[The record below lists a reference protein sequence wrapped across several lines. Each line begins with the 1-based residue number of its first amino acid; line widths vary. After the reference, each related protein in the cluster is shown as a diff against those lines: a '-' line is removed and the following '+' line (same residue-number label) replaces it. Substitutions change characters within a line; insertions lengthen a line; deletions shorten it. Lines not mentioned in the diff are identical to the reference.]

1 LALILDTNA
10 LSALSEGDEKL
21 RRVLHGHTVLMVP
34 VVVLGEFEFGIQR
47 SRRRLHYE
55 EWLNKNLEVIE
66 ILGLERETARCY
78 AKIREEL
85 RVEGK
90 PIPSNDLWIAALCR
104 EFGLPLVTR
113 DSHFR
118 VVRGIQMVSW

>member
-1 LALILDTNA
+1 MILDTNA

-21 RRVLHGHTVLMVP
+21 GRVLRGHSVIMVP

-47 SRRRLHYE
+47 SRRRVHYE
-55 EWLNKNLEVIE
+55 EWLDKNLGLIEV
-66 ILGLERETARCY
+66 LGLGRETARCY
-78 AKIREEL
+78 AKIRGEL
-85 RVEGK
+85 KVAGK

-104 EFGLPLVTR
+104 ESGLPLVTR

-118 VVRGIQMVSW
+118 FVQGLQTVSW

>member
-1 LALILDTNA
+1 MILDTNA

-21 RRVLHGHTVLMVP
+21 RHVLYGHAVIMVP

-47 SRRRLHYE
+47 SRRRAHYE
-55 EWLNKNLEVIE
+55 EWLNKNLGVIE
-66 ILGLERETARCY
+66 VLGLGRETAHCY

-85 RVEGK
+85 KVAGK

-104 EFGLPLVTR
+104 ESGFPVVTR
-113 DSHFR
+113 DAHFR
-118 VVRGIQMVSW
+118 LVRGIQTVSW